1 MYRRYRY
8 RQLFRGQYIF
18 RFCIAL
24 VCCLGVLTPDL
35 VQAGPVGLPDQG
47 YSPLQLTQ
55 ADVRY
60 PLASLAHSSGFVP
73 VLTDWRLENAM
84 TYVAAQKTYSLEP
97 DFKRH
102 RSYWLYT
109 QVKNDTEN
117 RNWVVHVSNFAFLR
131 PRVLI
136 NGPDGQ
142 RIKTFQQDDSADIN
156 TIGRAVELTLE
167 PGESYSMV
175 IELTA
180 KDYGWYPYIALMS
193 ESRYQV
199 WKTQMDVVYKP
210 AIGIIVGMA
219 LLGFL
224 CWLLM
229 ADSTF
234 FWGAFSSLFMLF
246 YYLEHSSLPELFL
259 WQYDYQK
266 NALFWLLVSV
276 NILSLL
282 AFAASFLQINRRSGW
297 WYHVFASVAVISV
310 VVLVAGY
317 FTSFSTKS
325 FLYAFNYI
333 LLWMV
338 ILSSGVAKVCSEG
351 RYYFIYIIGWL
362 PMVLSTTQVILFV
375 LLPARPVQEVMPSY
389 KLIYVLYVQILH
401 MMIHA
406 IALIMRVKVMRQKKI
421 EAEFISQAKS
431 RFIAQSSHDLRQ
443 PLHTMRL
450 FLQSLQPYVRSP
462 EAQPILAG
470 LNKTHQQMN
479 DSFSA
484 IMDLSKLE
492 AGVVKAEIKAVSL
505 MDVFS
510 RLQNDFQWLAK
521 EKNLRFTI
529 HPSSVAV
536 LTDPL
541 LLERMLRNLLSNAI
555 KYTNSGRVVLGCRR
569 RVQSIAIHV
578 LDTGSGISHEDQAH
592 IFDIY
597 QRSAVE
603 QESVD
608 GAGVGLSVVKH
619 LSVLMDHP
627 LEMNSVAGR
636 GSTFTVLVPQT
647 MHSVLDQSQPSCK
660 RMPSVARLTQS
671 ADGDESISGWLRKR
685 NCNVRVFA
693 SLTEFHQSGMNV
705 DVLIGDDQLMI
716 GEPLPTEIKNKLADQ
731 YVVACVCD
739 SGVQLPERWVGLS
752 PPVLPSQLRALL
764 NYVERCYQ
772 SQLNNEVSPAQKYV
786 AGQSSRHGIQ
796 SGVQTTLSES
806 ET

>member
-1 MYRRYRY
+1 M
-8 RQLFRGQYIF
+8 
-18 RFCIAL
+18 AL
-24 VCCLGVLTPDL
+24 VCCLGVLVLTPDL
-35 VQAGPVGLPDQG
+35 VRADTAALPDQG

-55 ADVRY
+55 TDVRY
-60 PLASLAHSSGFVP
+60 PLASLAHSSGFAP
-73 VLTDWRLENAM
+73 VLADQRLENAM
-84 TYVAAQKTYSLEP
+84 TYAASQQTYSLEP

-102 RSYWLYT
+102 GSYWLYT
-109 QVKNDTEN
+109 EVTNDTAN
-117 RNWVVHVSNFAFLR
+117 RKWVLHVSNFGFLR

-156 TIGRAVELTLE
+156 TIGRAVEVTLE

-180 KDYGWYPYIALMS
+180 QEYGWYPYIALMS

-199 WKTQMDVVYKP
+199 WKTQMDFAFKP
-210 AIGIIVGMA
+210 AIGIIIGMV

-224 CWLLM
+224 CWLVM
-229 ADSTF
+229 ADNTF
-234 FWGAFSSLFMLF
+234 FWGAFSSLVMLF
-246 YYLEHSSLPELFL
+246 YYLEHSSLPELF

-266 NALFWLLVSV
+266 NALFWLLISV
-276 NILSLL
+276 NVLSLL

-297 WYHVFASVAVISV
+297 WYHVFVSVAVISV
-310 VVLVAGY
+310 LVLVVGY
-317 FTSFSTKS
+317 FTSFITKS
-325 FLYAFNYI
+325 FLYAFNYT
-333 LLWMV
+333 LLWTV

-351 RYYFIYIIGWL
+351 RYYFIYIFGWL
-362 PMVLSTTQVILFV
+362 PMVLSTAQVILFV

-406 IALIMRVKVMRQKKI
+406 VALIMRVKVMRQKKI

-462 EAQPILAG
+462 EAQPIFAG

-492 AGVVKAEIKAVSL
+492 AGVMKAEIKAVSL
-505 MDVFS
+505 KDVFS
-510 RLQNDFQWLAK
+510 RLHNDYQWLAK
-521 EKNLRFTI
+521 EKNLRFAI
-529 HPSSVAV
+529 HPCSLTV

-555 KYTNSGRVVLGCRR
+555 KYTNEGRVVLGCRR
-569 RVQSIAIHV
+569 RAQSVAIQV
-578 LDTGSGISHEDQAH
+578 LDTGTGISHEDQTH

-603 QESVD
+603 QDGVD
-608 GAGVGLSVVKH
+608 GAGIGLSVVKH

-627 LEMNSVAGR
+627 LELSSVV
-636 GSTFTVLVPQT
+636 GSGSIFTALVPRAT
-647 MHSVLDQSQPSCK
+647 HATEAESQPHK
-660 RMPSVARLTQS
+660 RLPRVARLTQLT
-671 ADGDESISGWLRKR
+671 DEDDSIGGWLGKH
-685 NCNVRVFA
+685 NGSVQSFS
-693 SLTEFHQSGMNV
+693 SLATFYQSDMTFEL
-705 DVLIGDDQLMI
+705 LIGDAQLMMD
-716 GEPLPTEIKNKLADQ
+716 ESWSMAAKNRLAEQ

-739 SGVQLPERWVGLS
+739 SGTELPTGWVALS
-752 PPVLPSQLRALL
+752 QPVLPTQLRALL
-764 NYVERCYQ
+764 NYAERRYQ
-772 SQLNNEVSPAQKYV
+772 SQLNNTTPSPQENV
-786 AGQSSRHGIQ
+786 AGRVSSHGAQS
-796 SGVQTTLSES
+796 VLPMTLSES
-806 ET
+806 KT